1 MDSIYGS
8 VNDWSWLSEGLGD
21 GENLSGFIQ
30 YDVKK
35 FQLVNRSKQL
45 MNQCNKHTD
54 SSYTMVVVF
63 HQGSITQ
70 SCYMHDLCTL
80 IIMHHPRHYVITE
93 CINV

>member
-45 MNQCNKHTD
+45 MNQCNA
-54 SSYTMVVVF
+54 
-63 HQGSITQ
+63 I
-70 SCYMHDLCTL
+70 
-80 IIMHHPRHYVITE
+80 
-93 CINV
+93 